1 MTMVNDAI
9 NALRAIMADH
19 CRRLNHAQF
28 AISQLPHI
36 NRTMW
41 LNWPL
46 TSRESQYPDYA
57 LLSCRASRSQI
68 HAHCC
73 RFCSTSAQRTLICGA
88 CAQFDG
94 GVKCGEGKS
103 GANSHEQPRKVLAMK
118 LERRRLKGHR
128 SPLKCKVLL
137 FGQFFIPSAHL
148 SHNAG
153 QRQRPELKPLKHSNA
168 AFEQV
173 DFY

>member
-1 MTMVNDAI
+1 MCDGGVRCGEGKNGATSHEQPRKVLAMKLERRRLKGHHSPLKCKVLLFGQFFIPSAHLSHNAGQRQRPELKSLKHPNAAFKQVI

-28 AISQLPHI
+28 EISQLPHI

-88 CAQFDG
+88 CAR
-94 GVKCGEGKS
+94 VRWRCE
-103 GANSHEQPRKVLAMK
+103 VW
-118 LERRRLKGHR
+118 
-128 SPLKCKVLL
+128 
-137 FGQFFIPSAHL
+137 
-148 SHNAG
+148 
-153 QRQRPELKPLKHSNA
+153 
-168 AFEQV
+168 
-173 DFY
+173 

>member
-1 MTMVNDAI
+1 MIELAPDKQGVTVPG
-9 NALRAIMADH
+9 LRIT
-19 CRRLNHAQF
+19 
-28 AISQLPHI
+28 QLPRI
-36 NRTMW
+36 SFSNTC
-41 LNWPL
+41 P
-46 TSRESQYPDYA
+46 
-57 LLSCRASRSQI
+57 LLSFLLNIRSENTDL
-68 HAHCC
+68 
-73 RFCSTSAQRTLICGA
+73 RYST
-88 CAQFDG
+88 CAQCDG

-128 SPLKCKVLL
+128 SPLEYKMLL

>member
-1 MTMVNDAI
+1 MP
-9 NALRAIMADH
+9 
-19 CRRLNHAQF
+19 
-28 AISQLPHI
+28 SSPS
-36 NRTMW
+36 
-41 LNWPL
+41 P
-46 TSRESQYPDYA
+46 
-57 LLSCRASRSQI
+57 SC
-68 HAHCC
+68 
-73 RFCSTSAQRTLICGA
+73 RTLIAPPCGWTGPRQA
-88 CAQFDG
+88 GSHSTRTTHYTAAAHLVLKHMPINVVFAQHPVSEHWFA
-94 GVKCGEGKS
+94 VPAPSVMEVWSVVRGKS

-153 QRQRPELKPLKHSNA
+153 QRQRPELKPFKHSIA
-168 AFEQV
+168 AFKQV